1 MKKRAFTLV
10 ECVVAS
16 LVILIV
22 LGTLAMAVK
31 FFVEG
36 SRQIEQRRSVLIV
49 VSSEMS
55 QWENRGYP
63 ETGETSRIELVGPY
77 EYTIETSVNEISDGI
92 RELTVAVTGSSGER
106 AERIEL
112 VRKFYR

>member
-36 SRQIEQRRSVLIV
+36 SRQIEQRRTVLIV

-63 ETGETSRIELVGPY
+63 ETGETSRIELVGSY

-92 RELTVAVTGSSGER
+92 RELTVAVTGSREGKT
-106 AERIEL
+106 ERIEL
-112 VRKFYR
+112 VRKFFR

>member
-1 MKKRAFTLV
+1 MKKHAFSLV

-22 LGTLAMAVK
+22 LGTLVMAVK

-36 SRQIEQRRSVLIV
+36 SKQIEQRRSALIV

-55 QWENRGYP
+55 LWENRGYP
-63 ETGETSRIELVGPY
+63 ETGETSRVELVGPY
-77 EYTIETSVNEISDGI
+77 EYTINTSVFEISDGI
-92 RELTVAVTGSSGER
+92 RELTIAVTGNRGDKI
-106 AERIEL
+106 ERIEL

>member
-16 LVILIV
+16 FVILIV

-36 SRQIEQRRSVLIV
+36 SRQIEQRRSILIV
-49 VSSEMS
+49 ASSEMS
-55 QWENRGYP
+55 LWENRGYP
-63 ETGETSRIELVGPY
+63 ETGETSRVELVGSY
-77 EYTIETSVNEISDGI
+77 EYTIDTDVYDISEEI
-92 RELTVAVTGSSGER
+92 RELTVAVSGSSGGR
-106 AERIEL
+106 IERIEL